1 MKLSKELIEAI
12 QDRVNHETD
21 IITDSEWFDALV
33 EKKVEKVLEQKY
45 ILIN

>member
-1 MKLSKELIEAI
+1 MELSKELIETI

-33 EKKVEKVLEQKY
+33 EKKVEEVLKR
-45 ILIN
+45 LKK